1 MTICLFSVDKPLS
14 PPPKISDLV
23 FEELNGVP
31 GQSSFSASPKIAG
44 RISAQLN
51 NPIMFEYVSGHIGD
65 IRASAAV
72 SDTVLNIV
80 RGILG
85 FFQVTLKTTQRVYE
99 LEEVRTRCSVS
110 IYPKKKQ

>member
-1 MTICLFSVDKPLS
+1 
-14 PPPKISDLV
+14 
-23 FEELNGVP
+23 
-31 GQSSFSASPKIAG
+31 
-44 RISAQLN
+44 
-51 NPIMFEYVSGHIGD
+51 MFEYVSGHIGD

-110 IYPKKKQ
+110 IYP